1 MRELG
6 TLKALGWTQRMV
18 VRQVAGESLVTGIA
32 GGLLGIVLGVLA
44 AVAVSQFGPT
54 LSASSTTGTDV
65 LGLGAAATRT
75 ATSSVSLDAPIGGG
89 RPRPGLR
96 ARAPRRAHR
105 RHGGCDARGPAPP
118 RRCAEAGRLMSA
130 MYELRGVAKFF
141 QRGSTTV
148 RALDG
153 VDLQLDAGEFVA
165 LEGPS
170 GSGKTTLLQLLG
182 ALDRPSAGDVIFEGR
197 DLSGLRDGELA
208 ALRLRSFG
216 FVFQQ
221 FNLIPTLTAVEN
233 VEAKL
238 VPVGGTRERALEL
251 LGEVGLAERA
261 DHLPGQLSGGEQQ
274 RVAIARALS
283 VDPRVVLADEP
294 TGNLDTGTGG
304 EIIELLA
311 GLAAEHGATVI
322 VATHDASLASRGA
335 AAVADARR
343 SPRGRARACRGIAS
357 AAA

>member
-1 MRELG
+1 
-6 TLKALGWTQRMV
+6 
-18 VRQVAGESLVTGIA
+18 
-32 GGLLGIVLGVLA
+32 
-44 AVAVSQFGPT
+44 
-54 LSASSTTGTDV
+54 
-65 LGLGAAATRT
+65 
-75 ATSSVSLDAPIGGG
+75 
-89 RPRPGLR
+89 
-96 ARAPRRAHR
+96 
-105 RHGGCDARGPAPP
+105 
-118 RRCAEAGRLMSA
+118 MSA

-153 VDLQLDAGEFVA
+153 VDLQLNAGEFVA

-322 VATHDASLASRGA
+322 VATHDASLASRAPRRLQMRDGRLVDAPEPVA
-335 AAVADARR
+335 A
-343 SPRGRARACRGIAS
+343 
-357 AAA
+357 